1 MDIVEQ
7 DSEYLMNTY
16 KKKICLEYG
25 IGCHVFGKQGKKYLD
40 LTGGIATCSIGHSN
54 PKLVKAIANQAG
66 KMINSTNLFYS
77 KPQIELAKKLSKL
90 SGLNKCFFCNSGT
103 EAIEAA
109 IKLAKN
115 YSGKSKIIA
124 MKNGFHGRTL
134 GSLSATWNP
143 KFKEKFKPLVP
154 GFEHVE
160 FGSIEALES
169 KIDKSTAAVILE
181 PIQGEA
187 GVILPKKGYLKQVE
201 KLCKKHNALMIVDEI
216 QTGCGRTGKFFCF
229 QHENVSPD
237 IVTIAKGIANGLPLG
252 AVISK
257 KGIDF
262 EPGDHGSTFGGN
274 SLCCT
279 ASLKTIELIEKV
291 LPQVEEKGKYFF
303 SKLESIDSNK
313 VKEVRGKGLMLALK
327 LNEGAEKVSDEC
339 AKNGLLV
346 NCIHGNILRF
356 LPTLTITKKEID
368 FAVQILE
375 KAILVGGNGK

>member
-25 IGCHVFGKQGKKYLD
+25 TGCHVFGNSGKKYLD

-54 PKLVKAIANQAG
+54 SNLVKVIASQAG

-77 KPQIELAKKLSKL
+77 KPQIELAKKLSEL
-90 SGLNKCFFCNSGT
+90 SGLSKCFFCNSGT
-103 EAIEAA
+103 EAVEAA
-109 IKLAKN
+109 IKLAKK

-134 GSLSATWNP
+134 GSLSATWSP

-160 FGSIEALES
+160 FGNIEALES

-181 PIQGEA
+181 PVQGEA
-187 GVILPKKGYLKQVE
+187 GVIVPEKGYLKQVE
-201 KLCKKHNALMIVDEI
+201 RLCKEHNALMIVDEI
-216 QTGCGRTGKFFCF
+216 QTSCGRTGKFFCF
-229 QHENVSPD
+229 QHEAISPD
-237 IVTIAKGIANGLPLG
+237 IVTVAKGIANGLPLG
-252 AVISK
+252 SVISR

-303 SKLESIDSNK
+303 SKLESIDSSK
-313 VKEVRGKGLMLALK
+313 VKEVRGKGLMLALE
-327 LNEGAEKVSDEC
+327 LSECAEKVSEEC

-346 NCIHGNILRF
+346 NCIQGSILRF
-356 LPTLTITKKEID
+356 LPALTITKKEID
-368 FAVQILE
+368 FAAQILE
-375 KAILVGGNGK
+375 KAIPAGGNGK